1 MSNEQTKIIQEWEAL
16 RAQIREHGAK
26 AVHHAKLARDLS
38 GDAEKLLRAY
48 ADLLAQELGVTR
60 GAVYERLDNKSRWQ
74 VSHAFPQR
82 AELHGEH
89 VILVRIY
96 MTGLTKTGKQKTI
109 TTTPLLQ
116 QLIESNT
123 LPPINDALPRF
134 TLVSGIDSTIKEGA

>member
-1 MSNEQTKIIQEWEAL
+1 MSNEQTKIIKEWEAL
-16 RAQIREHGAK
+16 QAQIREHDAK
-26 AVHHAKLARDLS
+26 AVHHAKLARNLS
-38 GDAEKLLRAY
+38 EEAEKLLRFY
-48 ADLLAQELGVTR
+48 AVRLAESFNVTK
-60 GAVYERLDNKSRWQ
+60 GLVYERDDKSRWQ
-74 VSHAFPQR
+74 VSHAFPQC